1 MRTFWYVTLFVLAFS
16 TKQAAAEPLYWQAKK
31 DDLTLTIL
39 GSVHVGDESMY
50 PLPSAITDTLKNSD
64 GLVVETDIRKTDGIV
79 YPTTKVTTSD
89 VLNEEQEQMLVDITK
104 SLDMPTQ
111 QLLNAPP
118 WATSLSIQMQQLK
131 NLGYGSAG
139 GVDATL
145 AYKATIQDVPVISL
159 EPLQFQIDLMTKQ
172 KDDGKEW
179 LISSL
184 EEFDQTDRVVHCLI
198 ESWKAGDLA
207 KLEAFAELSEM
218 SPKLEK
224 AFLTDRNIDWAN
236 KLSVIDWKLDPKGN
250 YLIVVGA
257 LHLVGKGNLLELLED
272 KGFNVTQQ
280 SQSQQ
285 AQCQFEVDTK
295 S

>member
-16 TKQAAAEPLYWQAKK
+16 TKRAAAEPLYWQAKK
-31 DDLTLTIL
+31 DELTLTIL

-50 PLPSAITDTLKNSD
+50 PLPSAITDTLKNSN
-64 GLVVETDIRKTDGIV
+64 GLVVETDIRKTDGVV

-89 VLNEEQEQMLVDITK
+89 VLNEEQKQMLVDITK

-118 WATSLSIQMQQLK
+118 WATAISIQMQQLK
-131 NLGYGSAG
+131 NLGYASAG

-145 AYKATIQDVPVISL
+145 TYKATIQDVSVISL
-159 EPLQFQIDLMTKQ
+159 EPIQFQIDLISGQ
-172 KDDGKEW
+172 KDSGKEW
-179 LISSL
+179 LTTSL
-184 EEFDQTDRVVHCLI
+184 EQFDHIDGDTHCLI
-198 ESWKAGDLA
+198 ESWKAGDLTSLEEFA
-207 KLEAFAELSEM
+207 KLSEM
-218 SPKLEK
+218 PSELEK

-236 KLSVIDWKLDPKGN
+236 KLSANDWKLDSKGN

-280 SQSQQ
+280 SQSLQ

>member
-1 MRTFWYVTLFVLAFS
+1 MRTFLYLTLLTLAFS
-16 TKQAAAEPLYWQAKK
+16 AKQAVAEPLYWQAKK

-50 PLPSAITDTLKNSD
+50 PLPVQITDTLKESD
-64 GLVVETDIRKTDGIV
+64 GLIVETDIRKTEGV
-79 YPTTKVTTSD
+79 AYPTTTVTTGD
-89 VLNEEQEQMLVDITK
+89 VLSEDQQQLLTSISK
-104 SLDMPTQ
+104 SLGMSTQ
-111 QLLNAPP
+111 QLLSSPP

-145 AYKATIQDVPVISL
+145 AYKATIADVPVISL
-159 EPLQFQIDLMTKQ
+159 EALQFQIDLIAGQ
-172 KDDGKEW
+172 KDSGKEW
-179 LISSL
+179 LVSSL
-184 EEFDQTDRVVHCLI
+184 EEFDQTDSVVHCLI
-198 ESWKAGDLA
+198 ESWKAGDVT
-207 KLEAFAELSEM
+207 KLEEFAELSEM
-218 SPKLEK
+218 PTELEK

-236 KLSVIDWKLDPKGN
+236 KLSAKDWKLDSKGD
-250 YLIVVGA
+250 YVLVVGT
-257 LHLVGKGNLLELLED
+257 LHLIGEGNLLQLLEE

-285 AQCQFEVDTK
+285 AQCQFEVSDD

>member
-16 TKQAAAEPLYWQAKK
+16 AKQAAAEPLYWQAKK

-39 GSVHVGDESMY
+39 GSVHVGGESMY
-50 PLPSAITDTLKNSD
+50 PLPSAIIDTLKNGD
-64 GLVVETDIRKTDGIV
+64 GLVIETDIRKTEGVV
-79 YPTTKVTTSD
+79 YPASKVTTAD
-89 VLNEEQEQMLVDITK
+89 VLNEEQKQLLSSISK

-111 QLLNAPP
+111 QLLSSPP
-118 WATSLSIQMQQLK
+118 WATSLAIQMQQLK

-207 KLEAFAELSEM
+207 KLEDFAELSEM
-218 SPKLEK
+218 SPELEK

-236 KLSVIDWKLDPKGN
+236 KLSANDWKLDSKGS

-257 LHLVGKGNLLELLED
+257 LHLIGEGNLLQLLEE

-285 AQCQFEVDTK
+285 AQCQFEVNAK

>member
-1 MRTFWYVTLFVLAFS
+1 MRTFLYLTLLTLSFTA
-16 TKQAAAEPLYWQAKK
+16 KQALAEPLYWQAKK

-50 PLPSAITDTLKNSD
+50 PLPAQITDTLKESN
-64 GLVVETDIRKTDGIV
+64 GLIVETDIRKSEGVV
-79 YPTTKVTTSD
+79 YPTTKVTTAD
-89 VLNEEQEQMLVDITK
+89 VLNEEQKQLLTSISK
-104 SLDMPTQ
+104 SLGMSTQ
-111 QLLNAPP
+111 QLLSSPP

-159 EPLQFQIDLMTKQ
+159 EPLQFQIDLIAGQ
-172 KDDGKEW
+172 KDSGKEW
-179 LISSL
+179 LVTSI

-198 ESWKAGDLA
+198 ESWKAGDVT
-207 KLEAFAELSEM
+207 KLEDFANLSEM
-218 SPKLEK
+218 PTELEK
-224 AFLTDRNIDWAN
+224 AFLTDRNVDWTN
-236 KLSVIDWKLDPKGN
+236 KLSAKDWQLDSKGH
-250 YLIVVGA
+250 YVLVVGT
-257 LHLVGKGNLLELLED
+257 LHLIGEGNLLQLLED
-272 KGFNVTQQ
+272 KGFSVTQQ

-285 AQCQFEVDTK
+285 AQCQFEANKD

>member
-16 TKQAAAEPLYWQAKK
+16 AKQASAEPLYWQAKK
-31 DDLTLTIL
+31 DELTLTIL

-50 PLPSAITDTLKNSD
+50 PLPVQITDTLKESD
-64 GLVVETDIRKTDGIV
+64 GLIVETDIRKSKGIV
-79 YPTTKVTTSD
+79 YPTTTVTTSD
-89 VLNEEQEQMLVDITK
+89 VLNKEQKQLLASISK
-104 SLDMPTQ
+104 SLGMPTQ
-111 QLLNAPP
+111 QLLSSPP

-159 EPLQFQIDLMTKQ
+159 EPLQFQIDLIAGQ
-172 KDDGKEW
+172 KDSGKEW
-179 LISSL
+179 LVSSL
-184 EEFDQTDRVVHCLI
+184 EEFDQTDGVVHCLI
-198 ESWKAGDLA
+198 ESWKAGDVA
-207 KLEAFAELSEM
+207 KLEEFAKLSEM
-218 SPKLEK
+218 PSELEK
-224 AFLTDRNIDWAN
+224 AFLTDRNVDWAN
-236 KLSVIDWKLDPKGN
+236 KLSANDWKLDSKGH
-250 YLIVVGA
+250 YVLVVGT
-257 LHLVGKGNLLELLED
+257 LHLIGEGNLLQLLEE

-285 AQCQFEVDTK
+285 AQCQFEISDD

>member
-16 TKQAAAEPLYWQAKK
+16 TKQATAEPLYWQAKK

-50 PLPSAITDTLKNSD
+50 PLPSAITDTLKNSN
-64 GLVVETDIRKTDGIV
+64 GLVVETDIRKTDGVV

-89 VLNEEQEQMLVDITK
+89 VLNEEQKQMLVDITK

-236 KLSVIDWKLDPKGN
+236 KLSVNDWKIAPKGN

-280 SQSQQ
+280 SQSLQ

>member
-1 MRTFWYVTLFVLAFS
+1 MRTFLYVTLFVLAFS
-16 TKQAAAEPLYWQAKK
+16 AKQAAAEPLYWQAKK

-39 GSVHVGDESMY
+39 GSVHVGDKSMY
-50 PLPSAITDTLKNSD
+50 PLPSAITDALKNSD
-64 GLVVETDIRKTDGIV
+64 GLVIETDIRKTEGVV
-79 YPTTKVTTSD
+79 YPTTKVTTAD
-89 VLNEEQEQMLVDITK
+89 VLNKQQKQLLTDISK
-104 SLDMPTQ
+104 SLGMPTQ
-111 QLLNAPP
+111 QLLNSPP

-131 NLGYGSAG
+131 KLGYGSAG

-179 LISSL
+179 LVSSL

-218 SPKLEK
+218 SPELEK

-236 KLSVIDWKLDPKGN
+236 KLSANDWKLDSKDS

-257 LHLVGKGNLLELLED
+257 LHLIGEGNLLQLLEE

-285 AQCQFEVDTK
+285 ARCQFETSDDN
-295 S
+295 

>member
-16 TKQAAAEPLYWQAKK
+16 AKQAAAEPLYWQAKK

-50 PLPSAITDTLKNSD
+50 PLPAQITDTLKQSD
-64 GLVVETDIRKTDGIV
+64 GLIVETDIRKTEGVV
-79 YPTTKVTTSD
+79 YPTTTVTTGD
-89 VLNEEQEQMLVDITK
+89 VLNKEQKQLLASISK

-111 QLLNAPP
+111 QLLGSPP

-131 NLGYGSAG
+131 KLGYGSAS

-145 AYKATIQDVPVISL
+145 AYKATTQDVPVISL
-159 EPLQFQIDLMTKQ
+159 EPLQFQIDLIAGQ
-172 KDDGKEW
+172 KDSGKEW
-179 LISSL
+179 LVSSL
-184 EEFDQTDRVVHCLI
+184 DEFDQTDRVVHCLI
-198 ESWKAGDLA
+198 ESWKVGDVA
-207 KLEAFAELSEM
+207 KLEEFAKLSEM
-218 SPKLEK
+218 PSELEK

-236 KLSVIDWKLDPKGN
+236 KLSANDWKLDSKGH
-250 YLIVVGA
+250 YVLVVGT
-257 LHLVGKGNLLELLED
+257 LHLIGEGNLLQLLED
-272 KGFNVTQQ
+272 KGFNVTKQ

-285 AQCQFEVDTK
+285 AQCQFEVNED